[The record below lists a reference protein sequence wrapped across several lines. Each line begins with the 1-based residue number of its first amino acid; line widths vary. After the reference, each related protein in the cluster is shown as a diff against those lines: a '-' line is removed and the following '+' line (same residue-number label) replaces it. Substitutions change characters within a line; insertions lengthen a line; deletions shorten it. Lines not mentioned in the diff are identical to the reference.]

1 MALFIYIVQ
10 RSTLKNARVGEGLK
24 RATYMCPEMDLKR
37 AERMLLMN
45 QDEKNMNTN
54 EETTA
59 AENQNVETTAKEE
72 EKQGES
78 STPSYEELLTQLAQA
93 NAENAKLKSSLDN
106 TSSEAARYKRQ
117 LREKQTA
124 QEIQDEE
131 KRKQE
136 EQYKKYVAELENYK
150 RKAEAKSR
158 YALLGMSSELAD
170 KAAEAEI
177 KGDMDELAAIQK
189 KNTEAILK
197 AREAEWLKNRPDA
210 NAGNSDDSETDPFI
224 IGWNAKY

>member
-1 MALFIYIVQ
+1 M
-10 RSTLKNARVGEGLK
+10 
-24 RATYMCPEMDLKR
+24 
-37 AERMLLMN
+37 
-45 QDEKNMNTN
+45 EKIL
-54 EETTA
+54 
-59 AENQNVETTAKEE
+59 VR
-72 EKQGES
+72 
-78 STPSYEELLTQLAQA
+78 A

-197 AREAEWLKNRPDA
+197 AREAEWLKNRPEA